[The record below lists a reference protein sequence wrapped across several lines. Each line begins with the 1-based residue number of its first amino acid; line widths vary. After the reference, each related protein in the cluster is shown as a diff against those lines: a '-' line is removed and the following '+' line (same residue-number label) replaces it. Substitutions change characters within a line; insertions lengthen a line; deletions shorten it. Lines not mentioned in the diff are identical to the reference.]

1 MSERTPEWI
10 PLIFHVRETYR
21 PFELKVGDSMAA
33 EIALLAEYFSM
44 DPEAMALQAIRHFLL
59 DESVARVV
67 QNCPGSG
74 RLKLHP
80 DWRRQ
85 ARKVLSERA
94 GGGVRPET
102 PGQTSAQESLSSNAN
117 SSVSG
122 VSPKESPAQLV
133 RRLTLTLESSEEG
146 LRIIQTF

>member
-1 MSERTPEWI
+1 MPESTPEWI

-67 QNCPGSG
+67 QNCPGSD

-85 ARKVLSERA
+85 ARKVLGERA
-94 GGGVRPET
+94 GGSDMTEA
-102 PGQTSAQESLSSNAN
+102 PGRSSAQEPLSNNAKKLVPGL
-117 SSVSG
+117 SFEG
-122 VSPKESPAQLV
+122 PPAQQV
-133 RRLTLTLESSEEG
+133 RRLTLTVEASEEG
-146 LRIIQTF
+146 LRIIQTL

>member
-1 MSERTPEWI
+1 METWGLDMSEGTPEWI

-21 PFELKVGDSMAA
+21 PFELQIGDSMAA

-85 ARKVLSERA
+85 ARKVLTERA
-94 GGGVRPET
+94 GGGVRNET
-102 PGQTSAQESLSSNAN
+102 PGRTSAQESCSINAN
-117 SSVSG
+117 TSVLNS
-122 VSPKESPAQLV
+122 
-133 RRLTLTLESSEEG
+133 R
-146 LRIIQTF
+146 